1 VKHFQLTWAVRYNAG
16 HLIEAALAHRNYYKN
31 DLLIEVIHKYVKL
44 IRSVFGP
51 GKDQRHGY
59 PGHPEIELALI
70 RFYTATGNQDAYDLA
85 QYFIEERGNPTGQDG
100 SMFPRHYTSHGEL

>member
-1 VKHFQLTWAVRYNAG
+1 
-16 HLIEAALAHRNYYKN
+16 
-31 DLLIEVIHKYVKL
+31 LLIEVIHKYVKL

-59 PGHPEIELALI
+59 PGHPEIELALA
-70 RFYTATGNQDAYDLA
+70 RFYSATGNQNAYDLA

-100 SMFPRHYTSHGEL
+100 SMFFAQYHFFLRDVSMTCQWGLREV